1 MDTKVLSD
9 AVSLYMS
16 SNPWI
21 ILLLLWS
28 LVWKLMALWNAA
40 KRNHL
45 TIFIVLGVVNT
56 AGIAEI
62 IYLAY
67 LYFKEKNLE
76 QSK

>member
-1 MDTKVLSD
+1 MDTKVLGD

-16 SNPWI
+16 TNPWI

-28 LVWKLMALWNAA
+28 LIWKLTALWNAA

-62 IYLAY
+62 IYLTY
-67 LYFKEKNLE
+67 LYFKDK
-76 QSK
+76 KKA